1 MRFFCSLGDIISVHK
16 ALITDPF
23 DHAERPPEDLRFLVR
38 RGHIIEDTFRKLQ
51 RVRSGE
57 LINDLRVT
65 FVGEP
70 AIDEGGPRR
79 EFFTLFF
86 AAIRSTSLLEGPSG
100 QQIVSRNIE
109 NLNKQRYKFLGY
121 VIVLSLMNGGPGPFL
136 FHKAVAEKIVFSQ
149 HRSELSVD
157 DIGDYE
163 LREHLL
169 KVA

>member
-16 ALITDPF
+16 ALIADTF
-23 DHAERPPEDLRFLVR
+23 DHAERPAEDLRFLVR

-51 RVRSGE
+51 RVRPGE
-57 LINDLRVT
+57 LLNDVRVT

-100 QQIVSRNIE
+100 QQIVSRNID
-109 NLNKQRYKFLGY
+109 NLNKQRYKFLGCHT
-121 VIVLSLMNGGPGPFL
+121 V
-136 FHKAVAEKIVFSQ
+136 VADEWRTRSVPISQGHCGEIVFAQ